1 MQGSQFQKPPRKHR
15 VQRKPKTM
23 RSGYAHGMNPHTVIH
38 PIRACVN
45 LLVKIAV
52 SLGKGKP
59 QLDPAQGFI
68 LASQLPKL
76 DFAAANPYW
85 VRELA
90 GHLDVIVG
98 LCQNG
103 AKALGHLLAVASAE
117 LEGGEISGDTV
128 EGLGWLLSELGDMGA
143 WATVMSQSCK
153 AATADFCPTENEAA
167 R

>member
-1 MQGSQFQKPPRKHR
+1 MQQHQPTAPKRRPQQKHR
-15 VQRKPKTM
+15 VM
-23 RSGYAHGMNPHTVIH
+23 RSGYARGKNPDTVVH
-38 PIRACVN
+38 CMRASVI
-45 LLVKIAV
+45 LIAKIAV

-59 QLDPAQGFI
+59 QLDPAMGFI
-68 LASQLPKL
+68 NASQLPKL

-103 AKALGHLLAVASAE
+103 TKALGHLLAVASAE
-117 LEGGEISGDTV
+117 FEGGEISGDTV

-153 AATADFCPTENEAA
+153 AATADFCPPERGAV

>member
-1 MQGSQFQKPPRKHR
+1 MQQQLPTTPKRKNRPLHKHR
-15 VQRKPKTM
+15 VQR
-23 RSGYAHGMNPHTVIH
+23 SGYVRGKNPNTVVH
-38 PIRACVN
+38 CIRASVI
-45 LLVKIAV
+45 LIAKIAA

-59 QLDPAQGFI
+59 QLDPAKGI
-68 LASQLPKL
+68 VNASQLPKL

-117 LEGGEISGDTV
+117 FEGGEISGDTV
-128 EGLGWLLSELGDMGA
+128 EDLGWLLSELGDMGA
-143 WATVMSQSCK
+143 WATVISQSCK
-153 AATADFCPTENEAA
+153 AATADFYPTERGAV